1 MVRSELLDGRV
12 QDKELLEMS
21 DQGKCMSMH
30 QPWASLLVRGIKKC
44 VISVRKVRGFFT
56 WLFVFRHEGR
66 TWYTKHRGPL
76 WIAAAAKVPT
86 QEEIDCIEQMH
97 SQVAQKG
104 AVRSSRF
111 LFVYFF
117 SSYALNNL

>member
-1 MVRSELLDGRV
+1 
-12 QDKELLEMS
+12 MS

-44 VISVRKVRGFFT
+44 GFCLLDFGAT
-56 WLFVFRHEGR
+56 NFNLDFYRHEGR

-86 QEEIDCIEQMH
+86 QEEIDCIEKIH
-97 SQVAQKG
+97 SHVAQKG
-104 AVRSSRF
+104 QLSEL
-111 LFVYFF
+111 LFIIKKSKINRITFF
-117 SSYALNNL
+117 VIFYITVSIFA